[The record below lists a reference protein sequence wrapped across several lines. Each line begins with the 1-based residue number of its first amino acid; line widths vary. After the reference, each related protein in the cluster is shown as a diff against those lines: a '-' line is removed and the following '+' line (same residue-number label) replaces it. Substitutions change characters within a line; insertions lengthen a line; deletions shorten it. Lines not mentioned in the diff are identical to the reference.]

1 MNIIIE
7 NSNGDLNRE
16 QFINALNN
24 KDINLIQSLLDMNG
38 TNQQIKNINITII
51 LSQLIEKNDLDSFK
65 IFYDKYPTIIRSFDI
80 LKQCIEKPD
89 FITYL
94 YDKQEVKEV
103 FESHTKIET
112 LLSIAN
118 REGLL
123 TILKLSEN
131 NLKTLGQVLRAI
143 FDTVIDNKES
153 KFFSME
159 EDKIIVLH
167 DIMTQW
173 YKHIKMKTK
182 KEILVRALDN
192 HNIKIA
198 SHIMEQN
205 WIPTILL
212 YDIAYRGK
220 EHSVGK
226 TWNSSALKFF
236 QDYHVSLL
244 DKNYLLVTSTV
255 MTEKCSTF
263 FQEYIYHNFKDH
275 IQEVIDVIK
284 QKYPHYENTE
294 TSHIYKL
301 LKGYET
307 ILLTIDLEKNLI
319 NNKNSAIKMK
329 L

>member
-24 KDINLIQSLLDMNG
+24 KDIKAIQSLLDMNG
-38 TNQQIKNINITII
+38 TNQQIKNINLTII

-65 IFYDKYPTIIRSFDI
+65 IFYDKYPTIIRPFDI

-94 YDKQEVKEV
+94 YDKQEVKKI
-103 FESHTKIET
+103 FESHTKIEI

-131 NLKTLGQVLRAI
+131 NFKTLGQVLRSI
-143 FDTVIDNKES
+143 FDTIIDNKAS
-153 KFFSME
+153 KYFSME
-159 EDKIIVLH
+159 EDKLIILN
-167 DIMTQW
+167 DIMNQW

-212 YDIAYRGK
+212 YDIVYRGK

-236 QDYHVSLL
+236 QHYDVSLL
-244 DKNYLLVTSTV
+244 EKNYLLVTSTI
-255 MTEKCSTF
+255 MTENCSTF

-275 IQEVIDVIK
+275 IQEVINVIK

-307 ILLTIDLEKNLI
+307 ILLTIDLENNLI
-319 NNKNSAIKMK
+319 HNKNSVIKMK
-329 L
+329 I